1 MKVFLALAPI
11 FFLAAAPALF
21 AQGEPQG
28 TIKATTKLRV
38 DGTRATTIVDPDKR
52 TAEETLTDSAGK
64 LLKKT
69 VFLLD
74 DRNFANAAIHYDG
87 KGNIRYKESYKR
99 DGADRISESILFSKD
114 DAPLGRRVFQY
125 DTRGRAEIQDYDANG
140 NLIARPQP
148 VKPGRPDKKR
158 R

>member
-1 MKVFLALAPI
+1 MKVSLL
-11 FFLAAAPALF
+11 LAAFLLVHGAPGLL

-52 TAEETLTDSAGK
+52 TAEETVTDSGGK

-69 VFLLD
+69 LFLLD

-87 KGNIRYKESYKR
+87 KGNIRYKENYKR
-99 DGADRISESILFSKD
+99 DGSDRISESILFSKD

-125 DTRGRAEIQDYDANG
+125 DTRGRAEIQDYDVNG
-140 NLIARPQP
+140 NLIVRPQP

>member
-1 MKVFLALAPI
+1 MKVSLL
-11 FFLAAAPALF
+11 LAAFVLVHGAPLLL

-38 DGTRATTIVDPDKR
+38 DGTRATTIVDPEKR
-52 TAEETLTDSAGK
+52 TAEETVTDSGGK

-69 VFLLD
+69 LFLLD

-87 KGNIRYKESYKR
+87 KGNIRYKENYKR
-99 DGADRISESILFSKD
+99 DGSDRISESILFSKD

-125 DTRGRAEIQDYDANG
+125 DTRGRAEIQDYDVNG
-140 NLIARPQP
+140 NLIVRPQP

>member
-1 MKVFLALAPI
+1 MKVFLLLTAIL
-11 FFLAAAPALF
+11 FLADVPGLF

-52 TAEETLTDSAGK
+52 TAEETVTDSGGK

-140 NLIARPQP
+140 NLIARPLP